1 MKLVIEATPHE
12 LLEMGVRTAEELHS
26 KILKSVTSQGLP
38 AVVEAPPSNEFKK
51 LYEEAMVA
59 SNEAGYAG
67 LDAAST
73 IRALATD
80 LAAVNSKLGEVVV
93 SRTDAEVVAQTE
105 ELAKMLLS
113 WRWGTV
119 LDDPSLQLRHTAN
132 PKGQQSWQAAC
143 DIQALL
149 SGTDVH
155 SAVAAV
161 DGDDAATID
170 PQHADHGSDPE
181 PDGGH
186 DQAHAA
192 DQVAVDEQHQ
202 HAQPVAAQTTAP
214 VHEDDRSQQAAGG
227 STFRVGAVGRR
238 VNSGR
243 TVKPADAPT
252 HQPPAAS
259 PDPQAS
265 ARPQGQPRALPAEQQ
280 AQPAQRTNIA
290 GADPLANVGRARA
303 GSGLVRRVGA
313 R

>member
-38 AVVEAPPSNEFKK
+38 AVVEVPPSNEFKK
-51 LYEEAMVA
+51 LYEEAMDA

-73 IRALATD
+73 IRALAAD
-80 LAAVNSKLGEVVV
+80 LKALNAKLGEVGV

-119 LDDPSLQLRHTAN
+119 PDDPNVQLRHTAN

-143 DIQALL
+143 EIQDLL

-155 SAVAAV
+155 SAVAEV
-161 DGDDAATID
+161 DGDDAADID
-170 PQHADHGSDPE
+170 PQHGDHGHDPE
-181 PDGGH
+181 HDDGH
-186 DQAHAA
+186 DQAHVA
-192 DQVAVDEQHQ
+192 DQVAMDEQHQ
-202 HAQPVAAQTTAP
+202 AQATTPVQ
-214 VHEDDRSQQAAGG
+214 EDERTQQAAGG
-227 STFRVGAVGRR
+227 ATLRVAAGARR
-238 VNSGR
+238 VNSVR
-243 TVKPADAPT
+243 SVKPVDAPA
-252 HQPPAAS
+252 HQPPAAAQA
-259 PDPQAS
+259 PQAT
-265 ARPQGQPRALPAEQQ
+265 ARPQGQPRALPTEKQ
-280 AQPAQRTNIA
+280 AQAQTVQRTNA
-290 GADPLANVGRARA
+290 GADVLATVGREST
-303 GSGLVRRVGA
+303 GSGFVRRRVGA